1 MKEGKL
7 ENEKLLEFS
16 SFLSALACRRESVLR
31 DFVVVCNLSLCAF
44 TALMIDGHAVLFDRG
59 EVAG

>member
-1 MKEGKL
+1 MKNYWSFPVFCLHLLAG
-7 ENEKLLEFS
+7 EK
-16 SFLSALACRRESVLR
+16 RVLR